1 MSSNPILKTLKVAL
15 GAVVE
20 TGEKVKSLVQKTFS
34 KEVGDRLGE
43 KGGKA
48 IEDAKKIGKQI
59 ADFAQE
65 NSKKAL
71 DFAQESGKKAL
82 DYVKEGLHA
91 VKEATAPDDDSDLIE
106 NKDSFSEGAE
116 ESKETDVQKPAEKSG
131 RPFADA
137 SDSAQAFPEDSDPA
151 AFDEKPFAS
160 YSIPDDESID
170 RLEASLDDVNK
181 ALEKISTELEKIKCS
196 IFDNEGKNK

>member
-71 DFAQESGKKAL
+71 DFAQESSKKAL
-82 DYVKEGLHA
+82 DYVKEGLQA
-91 VKEATAPDDDSDLIE
+91 VKEATSPDDDSDLIE
-106 NKDSFSEGAE
+106 NKDGFSEGAE
-116 ESKETDVQKPAEKSG
+116 ETDVQEPAEKSSY
-131 RPFADA
+131 PFADA
-137 SDSAQAFPEDSDPA
+137 SGSAQAFPESADPA
-151 AFDEKPFAS
+151 AFDEKLFAS

-196 IFDNEGKNK
+196 IFDNDGKNK